1 MKNFNSLQAQF
12 NIRNN
17 TMEMQEYLKDLHSWE
32 SDVKKKD
39 KELRKGRGR
48 GEPGGGGAPPGP
60 RGRAASHAAV
70 APAPAHLQAPAAQ
83 LAKPGS
89 AAAALNGKPRKKKS
103 VAGVTKH
110 AAAHTYEH
118 YKDKWE
124 KFDVDAALAESSG
137 DEDDGDAASSSDGQE
152 QQRGEDVPP
161 IRQALDAEGWRSKG
175 NEWFKL
181 DDYRQAKD
189 CYASSIALTP
199 SCLAYAN
206 RAMASLKMGEHRLA
220 EADCSSAIA
229 LDPAYMKAWQRRGSA
244 RLALGKRSEACADF
258 EMALRLSPSSAALR
272 KEFQACMA
280 TLTASEK
287 LLPLQR
293 RERLTVR
300 AAPTPAVDTAVVEP
314 PMEAAAAIASLPSQK
329 TSGSGGNTPRAAS
342 NGVKD
347 RVAVA
352 ASAAVARVG
361 RSVDAHPAPK
371 TSTEF
376 ETAWKSFRGDTTA
389 QAAYLARL
397 HPPAL
402 PQLFKNSLTGPML
415 FSILG
420 SIASSAS
427 CNSAPHAMALLEA
440 VTQVPRFDMTMMLLP
455 KKDRAALA
463 AQLDSMAPQL
473 GADEVTRLEVA
484 RKKMK
489 I

>member
-17 TMEMQEYLKDLHSWE
+17 TMEMQDYLKDLHSWE

-48 GEPGGGGAPPGP
+48 GEPEGGGAPPGP

-89 AAAALNGKPRKKKS
+89 AAAALNAKPRKKKS

-152 QQRGEDVPP
+152 QQRGR
-161 IRQALDAEGWRSKG
+161 I
-175 NEWFKL
+175 
-181 DDYRQAKD
+181 
-189 CYASSIALTP
+189 
-199 SCLAYAN
+199 CLRFGRRWTRRDGDG
-206 RAMASLKMGEHRLA
+206 RAHSLA

-293 RERLTVR
+293 RERLTIGWR
-300 AAPTPAVDTAVVEP
+300 WPPARR
-314 PMEAAAAIASLPSQK
+314 L
-329 TSGSGGNTPRAAS
+329 
-342 NGVKD
+342 
-347 RVAVA
+347 
-352 ASAAVARVG
+352 ARVG

-473 GADEVTRLEVA
+473 GHRKQVPTNDA
-484 RKKMK
+484 RKAGDAAPCTKAV
-489 I
+489 